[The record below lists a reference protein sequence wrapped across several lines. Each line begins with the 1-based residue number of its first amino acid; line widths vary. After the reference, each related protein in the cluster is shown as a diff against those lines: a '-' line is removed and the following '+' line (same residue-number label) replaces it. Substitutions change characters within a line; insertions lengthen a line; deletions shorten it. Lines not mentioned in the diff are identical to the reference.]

1 MYVPYCSS
9 DWYTGTR
16 DASPLTQNFTFH
28 GHYIIEALVKDLIA
42 RTEIAA
48 AEKVVL
54 MGGSAGAIGTE
65 ANCDFV
71 AEELQALNPSIE
83 VKCVSDSGSLYPLH
97 THSDLCYPNILEFAC
112 YEMWTSRLD
121 RSCLDQTSKI
131 NCVRSVN
138 RDSSLSVKFAVQC
151 HHLLPLHRDAD
162 NVPDEF

>member
-28 GHYIIEALVKDLIA
+28 GHFIIEALVKDLIA

-131 NCVRSVN
+131 NCVRSVS
-138 RDSSLSVKFAVQC
+138 RDSSLSAKFDVQC
-151 HHLLPLHRDAD
+151 HHVLSLHRDAD